1 VILDETL
8 DRIKAEVFASTAGQQ
23 RPTNAADGPSPG
35 TGKKAGS
42 GADSGREWRGETP
55 PDTGQGAGGGP
66 DTGKRA
72 DAGREWRGDTPPGA
86 GSTDTN

>member
-1 VILDETL
+1 
-8 DRIKAEVFASTAGQQ
+8 VFAATTGQH
-23 RPTNAADGPSPG
+23 RPTDAAGGPSPG
-35 TGKKAGS
+35 TGKKTGS
-42 GADSGREWRGETP
+42 GADSGREWRGGTP

-66 DTGKRA
+66 